1 MVGTK
6 NNKRAQHTKK
16 LIKKT
21 VLSLLQQK
29 KLDTITVTEVCQ
41 KAVVNRTTFYRY
53 YNDVYMCVDAI
64 ETEFL
69 ESIDIPENASPIEAW
84 EKMLDGFYQHPQIS
98 NLVFVEGDTRLLDR
112 LHSSIDHS
120 IKHPST
126 FSTYQDTY
134 IMLGMQGILKRW
146 VKGGMKETPKQL
158 TKIIIRIIFAD
169 DIQKEKDQLFF
180 RKNSQ
185 LN

>member
-41 KAVVNRTTFYRY
+41 KAAVNRTTFYRY

-64 ETEFL
+64 ETEFWKV
-69 ESIDIPENASPIEAW
+69 SIFPKTPRPSKHGKKCWTVFINIP
-84 EKMLDGFYQHPQIS
+84 K
-98 NLVFVEGDTRLLDR
+98 
-112 LHSSIDHS
+112 
-120 IKHPST
+120 
-126 FSTYQDTY
+126 
-134 IMLGMQGILKRW
+134 
-146 VKGGMKETPKQL
+146 
-158 TKIIIRIIFAD
+158 
-169 DIQKEKDQLFF
+169 
-180 RKNSQ
+180 
-185 LN
+185 